1 MTLEN
6 RKHYK
11 KMRKKMLSL
20 DTPLCCLRK
29 TSVSI
34 I

>member
-6 RKHYK
+6 RKHY
-11 KMRKKMLSL
+11 KKMLSL